1 MMFAKAKCKSS
12 VYYNYDSLQCLQ
24 TIFIGYG
31 PAMNYK
37 TTVAPF
43 ENIEVY
49 NLLCGKFSD
58 V

>member
-1 MMFAKAKCKSS
+1 MMFANAKSNLS
-12 VYYNYDSLQCLQ
+12 VYYNYDLFQCVQ

-31 PAMNYK
+31 PGMNYK

-49 NLLCGKFSD
+49 NLLCGKFSK